1 MLELEWFFGN
11 EERIMSEI
19 FMGVVSGIIGGLG
32 MGGGTIL
39 ILLLSLFFGVE
50 QHVAQ
55 STNVIFFIP
64 TAIAS
69 IIVNLRNKNIN
80 LKQGLPICLWGIVGA
95 FFGANISMKMQV
107 QELRKWF
114 GLFLILIAFYQ
125 MREYIKEKKRHNSN
139 K

>member
-1 MLELEWFFGN
+1 MN
-11 EERIMSEI
+11 KI
-19 FMGVVSGIIGGLG
+19 V
-32 MGGGTIL
+32 
-39 ILLLSLFFGVE
+39 
-50 QHVAQ
+50 
-55 STNVIFFIP
+55 
-64 TAIAS
+64 TAIG
-69 IIVNLRNKNIN
+69 NKNIN

>member
-1 MLELEWFFGN
+1 MVEVLVGL
-11 EERIMSEI
+11 
-19 FMGVVSGIIGGLG
+19 VSGIVGGLG
-32 MGGGTIL
+32 MGGGTVL
-39 ILLLSLFFGVE
+39 ILLLSLFFNVE
-50 QHVAQ
+50 QHIAQ

>member
-1 MLELEWFFGN
+1 MEDQFLYCFFH
-11 EERIMSEI
+11 
-19 FMGVVSGIIGGLG
+19 F
-32 MGGGTIL
+32 
-39 ILLLSLFFGVE
+39 FFGVE

-107 QELRKWF
+107 QELRKLF

>member
-1 MLELEWFFGN
+1 M
-11 EERIMSEI
+11 IEI
-19 FMGVVSGIIGGLG
+19 FIGVVSGIIGGLG

-95 FFGANISMKMQV
+95 FLVQHIYENAGTRIKKMV
-107 QELRKWF
+107 WTIF
-114 GLFLILIAFYQ
+114 NFNSIL
-125 MREYIKEKKRHNSN
+125 SN
-139 K
+139 A

>member
-1 MLELEWFFGN
+1 M
-11 EERIMSEI
+11 
-19 FMGVVSGIIGGLG
+19 
-32 MGGGTIL
+32 
-39 ILLLSLFFGVE
+39 E

-107 QELRKWF
+107 QELRKLF